1 MGSGG
6 IARDLPLRGVSDEA
20 PRPRWKES
28 GPTRVPKFMPRAR
41 SGPRMEVT
49 QMTERGA
56 QIVDERLVRV
66 TAGPATLKGELRLP
80 ERAHGIVLF
89 AHGSGSGRRSSRNR
103 HVARLLNEAK
113 LATLLI
119 DLLTSD
125 EDAIDQRTARLR
137 FDIGLLA

>member
-6 IARDLPLRGVSDEA
+6 IARALPPPGVSDEA

-66 TAGPATLKGELRLP
+66 TAGPVTLDGDLRLP

-89 AHGSGSGRRSSRNR
+89 APGSGSGRQKNQKI
-103 HVARLLNEAK
+103 N
-113 LATLLI
+113 
-119 DLLTSD
+119 
-125 EDAIDQRTARLR
+125 
-137 FDIGLLA
+137 